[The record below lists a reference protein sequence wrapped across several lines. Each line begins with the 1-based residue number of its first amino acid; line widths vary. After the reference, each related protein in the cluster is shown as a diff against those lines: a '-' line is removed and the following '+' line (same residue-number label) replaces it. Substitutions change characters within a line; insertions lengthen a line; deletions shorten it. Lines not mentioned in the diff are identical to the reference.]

1 MKKLIRAWAPA
12 LLLGAI
18 CACVY
23 ILPTQ
28 DTLLESSISPDLP
41 TGYRLEGWY
50 GTKTQE
56 SEVERATLAA
66 DTKFSKAVYRE
77 DAAMFTARKPDIN
90 VSIVYSGNDMNNSI
104 HRPERCLPAQGHM
117 NLQSQVRRVRL
128 ANGREMSFTRLTS
141 FVPNKEVPGGRV
153 NFVHYY
159 VFIGHGTMC
168 HNHLQRTAQDMV
180 DRVVRGA
187 VERWAYIQ
195 VGTYWG
201 DELGLPEAEA
211 DERVTRLLADLLPGL
226 INWQEIR

>member
-12 LLLGAI
+12 LLLGLML
-18 CACVY
+18 ACVY

-28 DTLLESSISPDLP
+28 NALLESSISPDLP

-66 DTKFSKAVYRE
+66 DTKFSKGVYRE
-77 DAAMFTARKPDIN
+77 DTPLLSARKPDIN
-90 VSIVYSGNDMNNSI
+90 VSIVYSGSDMNNSI

-117 NLQSQVRRVRL
+117 NLQSQVRHIRL
-128 ANGREMSFTRLTS
+128 ANGKEMTFTRLSS
-141 FVPNKEVPGGRV
+141 FVPNKELPGGRLR
-153 NFVHYY
+153 FVHYY
-159 VFIGHGTMC
+159 AFIGHGTLC
-168 HNHLQRTAQDMV
+168 HNHLQRTAMDMY

-187 VERWAYIQ
+187 VERWAYVQ
-195 VGTYWG
+195 VGTCWG
-201 DELGLPEAEA
+201 DNVGSTEQEA
-211 DERVTRLLADLLPGL
+211 DERIGHLLHDLLPGL